1 MRWTGLILIAI
12 SCGGLGFRAA
22 GMLRGRIRECRYI
35 EQSFVVLAAETR
47 YGQLPMAE
55 ALRRAVRRGGTADI
69 MGAAGAGRPAG
80 AVGAAG
86 AVRTADTVGAAGTA
100 GAAWAEFFLRTAAR
114 LERCE
119 EGTFC
124 RIWQEEL
131 ASYLQVSVLREESG
145 LLQEIGTQLGSLDLE
160 EQCMAIERFLQRWRD
175 EICELQEQ
183 EKREGHL
190 YRSLGICAGLFL
202 VLVLI

>member
-35 EQSFVVLAAETR
+35 EQSFVALAAETR

-55 ALRRAVRRGGTADI
+55 ALRRAVRRGGTAD
-69 MGAAGAGRPAG
+69 A
-80 AVGAAG
+80 
-86 AVRTADTVGAAGTA
+86 VGAAGTA
-100 GAAWAEFFLRTAAR
+100 GATWAEFFLRTADR

-131 ASYLQVSVLREESG
+131 AAYLQVSVLREESG